1 MPSIEHAVI
10 AAAGIGSRL
19 GHGIPK
25 CLVEIAGTTLIA
37 NQLSLLAG
45 VPDVRVVVG
54 YREEAVMDYVRS
66 LSVDVI
72 FVRNPHFRET
82 TTQDSYAMAA
92 KGLRGSCLFMD
103 ADILFDEL
111 SFHQFTA
118 FAATHSLAIGI
129 TAAKTDNAVF
139 AETRQAQNGDL
150 EITSFST
157 NRGTFEWANIVYA
170 PAEAFFEGR
179 GAVFETLEHLLPAPA
194 KEIISYEVDTE
205 GDLVRAQEF
214 AKDLRRPINV

>member
-25 CLVEIAGTTLIA
+25 CLVEIAGRTLIA
-37 NQLSLLAG
+37 NQLALLAG
-45 VPDVRVVVG
+45 VPDIRVVVG
-54 YREEAVMDYVRS
+54 YREEAVMDHVRS
-66 LSVDVI
+66 SNTDVI

-103 ADILFDEL
+103 ADILFDEM
-111 SFHQFTA
+111 SFHQFAA
-118 FAATHSLAIGI
+118 FALRHTLAVGI
-129 TAAKTDNAVF
+129 TVAKTDNAVF
-139 AETRQAQNGDL
+139 AETRLGQNGDL

-157 NRGTFEWANIVYA
+157 NRATFEWANVVYA
-170 PAEAFFEGR
+170 PADAFFEGR
-179 GAVFETLEHLLPAPA
+179 GAVFETLETLLPAPA

-205 GDLVRAQEF
+205 GDLMRAQEF
-214 AKDLRRPINV
+214 AQRIRTDQ